1 MLQES
6 EIVLDKWPIIKNVN
20 FTETVMYC
28 GVPRAVSTIHKV
40 TGLRE
45 KETGENNRKVNKQ
58 NRSTSKQW
66 F

>member
-1 MLQES
+1 MANY
-6 EIVLDKWPIIKNVN
+6 KKVN

-28 GVPRAVSTIHKV
+28 AVPRAVSTIHKV

-45 KETGENNRKVNKQ
+45 NETGENNRKVNKQ
-58 NRSTSKQW
+58 NQSTSKQW